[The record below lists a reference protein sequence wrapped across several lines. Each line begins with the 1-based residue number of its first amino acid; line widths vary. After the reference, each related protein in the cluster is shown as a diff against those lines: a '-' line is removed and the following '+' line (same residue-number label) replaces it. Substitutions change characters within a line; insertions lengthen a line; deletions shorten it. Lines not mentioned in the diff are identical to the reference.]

1 MTIEAI
7 EEIRTFLKQV
17 TDILGDLFQSGF
29 LTVHD
34 STLREMEAA
43 VSRGRQY
50 GMETLASMLA
60 QLLEGLRQQRHQ
72 MMQEDRGLYAVYRTL
87 NQYVFLCTKRLEIDQ
102 AEQNLTAAKAPAGT
116 EEAGGTDTEQ
126 NL

>member
-50 GMETLASMLA
+50 GMETLASMLE

-72 MMQEDRGLYAVYRTL
+72 MMQEDRGLYAVYGTL
-87 NQYVFLCTKRLEIDQ
+87 NQYVFLCTKRLETDQ